1 MAVILSGAGTSAA
14 DPILKGLSGEL
25 VIGSAT
31 FDTATFND
39 AYIDTNATIPG
50 TNSIKAS
57 LSPAATVVTAGI
69 GTGTYSDTT
78 KQYTISSTTGLVI
91 GDYLYMQQA
100 SLPAGFYKILT
111 VASATAVTL
120 VTNPLNGLGDKTGIS
135 YQVAWRYAGVY
146 GTAPIVSS
154 AAGQINYL
162 KARLVDGAAQNGDLA
177 ESFYVRDALSGSA
190 YISVGSVSYTGAII
204 STLTPSFSLLPSWAN
219 KGGVSHVQLANHSV
233 QGSNSFRWGDTTTA
247 EKTLSAAIASGFN
260 LVAGDGIKYG
270 RLLLKSKAGGAS
282 IGVDIDVT
290 VDTTGPTV
298 VFFVTGA

>member
-1 MAVILSGAGTSAA
+1 MSVILNAAGVSAN

-25 VIGSAT
+25 VIGSST
-31 FDTATFND
+31 FDTATFAD
-39 AYIDTNATIPG
+39 AWLDTAATIPG

-57 LSPAATVVTAGI
+57 VSPAATVVTAGI

-78 KQYTISSTTGLVI
+78 KAYTISTTTGLTV

-111 VASATAVTL
+111 IVNATSVTL
-120 VTNPLNGLGDKTGIS
+120 TTNPLDGGGNKTGIS
-135 YQVAWRYAGVY
+135 YQVAWRYAATY

-154 AAGQINYL
+154 VTGQINYL
-162 KARLVDGAAQNGDLA
+162 KARLTDGAAQNGDLA
-177 ESFYVRDALSGSA
+177 ESFFVRDAPVGSA
-190 YISVGSVSYTGAII
+190 YVSIGAVNYTGSII
-204 STLTPSFSLLPSWAN
+204 ATLTPAFNLLSAWAN

-233 QGSNSFRWGDTTTA
+233 QASNSFRWGDTTTT
-247 EKTLSAAIASGFN
+247 EKTISAAIASGFN

-270 RLLLKSKAGGAS
+270 RLLLKSKTNGLT

-298 VFFVTGA
+298 LFFVAGA